1 MSKIVPLCLNM
12 QPGTVYMP
20 RLLLFKWLPIT
31 SWSSHQII
39 KWHWR
44 KSTRLSNQQWNV
56 KTKTDPFTLSA
67 NELPGRFSTE
77 HAHEKLL
84 TGLDLAT
91 GYSRKLVDSIVSK
104 IHDVRSVLD
113 LKDKFA
119 FFSEVHATE
128 TWQII
133 CEVLAMSESES
144 ESELSGETYAHSR
157 ESKGSDTCSSS
168 EAESDSSDIARR
180 RTRKLRVFSSSDK
193 YSSSS
198 D

>member
-1 MSKIVPLCLNM
+1 M
-12 QPGTVYMP
+12 
-20 RLLLFKWLPIT
+20 
-31 SWSSHQII
+31 
-39 KWHWR
+39 
-44 KSTRLSNQQWNV
+44 
-56 KTKTDPFTLSA
+56 LSA

-84 TGLDLAT
+84 TGIKLAT

-168 EAESDSSDIARR
+168 EGESDSSDIARR
-180 RTRKLRVFSSSDK
+180 RTRKLRVFSSSDE

>member
-1 MSKIVPLCLNM
+1 MSRRRQTHLRCRLMNYRADLAQNM
-12 QPGTVYMP
+12 P
-20 RLLLFKWLPIT
+20 
-31 SWSSHQII
+31 
-39 KWHWR
+39 
-44 KSTRLSNQQWNV
+44 
-56 KTKTDPFTLSA
+56 
-67 NELPGRFSTE
+67 
-77 HAHEKLL
+77 HEKLL

-91 GYSRKLVDSIVSK
+91 GYSRKLVDNIVSK

-180 RTRKLRVFSSSDK
+180 RTRKPRVFSSSDE